1 MSRRESRPTRREARR
16 DVGGDGG
23 RRGDRGA
30 RGIDWQKQRKG
41 SVHQLQQA
49 TSRWRSS
56 SRLDVLGAKNPW
68 NLTTMSRSCSHG
80 REDGDWE
87 VGESATKG
95 VDKQSVSRAGSA
107 WRTGCIMERMP
118 QSAPRS
124 YGCVSD
130 WGPSST
136 RDEQRWASMSKSPCS
151 TRAAE
156 RRRCGDLRPSLYWK
170 GLFCIARQ
178 SWLYW
183 ARWQW
188 GTPPG
193 TAQRALGIAQAVTP

>member
-130 WGPSST
+130 
-136 RDEQRWASMSKSPCS
+136 
-151 TRAAE
+151 
-156 RRRCGDLRPSLYWK
+156 
-170 GLFCIARQ
+170 
-178 SWLYW
+178 
-183 ARWQW
+183 
-188 GTPPG
+188 
-193 TAQRALGIAQAVTP
+193 